1 MYTQRIR
8 FGAAVALCA
17 ALLLGNAAAAQAAGP
32 TPTPLRPATTKPAP
46 SGKTTLTSRPS
57 RSADGGDGD
66 GSWTVQDAI
75 RFWTPQR
82 IASATDPSGRIAQ
95 PQGWKAPH
103 KKRSLAAVDGEH
115 FDGIKSVGTLF
126 SQSKDMKAHY
136 CSASVVSSGGHNLI
150 LTAGHCLGDK
160 AAFVPKYDHAK
171 TAGEQKYGIWPVK
184 EWFRDA
190 QYASDRSAN
199 SDLDFAFA
207 SLKENGGRNV
217 QDVVGANRL
226 ARTPGFVNQV
236 TVIGYPMVGHNPQDR
251 AFRCANVWTTP
262 LPAYNQMQI
271 DCGGMWGG
279 VSGGPWFSKLDPS
292 GDTGEIIGN
301 VGGFLRGGP
310 DVDPNSSLY
319 NRITYS
325 PLHGDRFFQLY
336 DDAQQGLH
344 TDHGSYQQPALP
356 YSMGSGTT
364 WQHAKLMAAGD
375 FNGTGHSDLIVVWTD
390 GEVTLYTNDGNGHFI
405 TERQLLAAN
414 STWTHAE
421 TITAG
426 DFTGSNRYDLM
437 VRWSDGEVTLFGD
450 VGLNGLN
457 VPGTQLTGPNTTW
470 QHATQIAA
478 GRFNSSNYVT
488 DLMVRWSDGELTLYT
503 NVGAGGFGQE
513 HKLQGPNSTWTHAT
527 LLTAGE
533 FSGNQKWDLMVQWSD
548 GELDNYVGTTAS
560 ALGTEAR
567 IQNSNELWTH
577 NTVMTTGNF
586 TPNHRTDDLVVRW
599 SDGETTMYT
608 DTGKNTLGT
617 EHNLVPHA

>member
-1 MYTQRIR
+1 M
-8 FGAAVALCA
+8 
-17 ALLLGNAAAAQAAGP
+17 
-32 TPTPLRPATTKPAP
+32 
-46 SGKTTLTSRPS
+46 
-57 RSADGGDGD
+57 
-66 GSWTVQDAI
+66 
-75 RFWTPQR
+75 
-82 IASATDPSGRIAQ
+82 ASATDPSGRIAQ
-95 PQGWKAPH
+95 PQGWKAPRG
-103 KKRSLAAVDGEH
+103 KRSIATGITGEH
-115 FDGIKSVGTLF
+115 FDGIKTVGTLF
-126 SQSKDMKAHY
+126 TTTGDMKAHH
-136 CSASVVSSGGHNLI
+136 CTASVVSSPGHNLI
-150 LTAGHCLGDK
+150 LTAGHCLGSN
-160 AAFVPKYDHAK
+160 AAFVPKYDQTK

-217 QDVVGANRL
+217 QDVVGGANAL

-236 TVIGYPMVGHNPQDR
+236 TVIGYPMVRYDSQDR
-251 AFRCANVWTTP
+251 AFHCANVWTTP

-271 DCGGMWGG
+271 DCAGMWGG
-279 VSGGPWFSKLDPS
+279 VSGGPWFSKFDPS

-301 VGGFLRGGP
+301 VGGFMQGGP
-310 DVDPNSSLY
+310 DVRSDNPLY

-344 TDHGSYQQPALP
+344 ADHGSYQQPALP

-567 IQNSNELWTH
+567 IQNPNELWTH